1 MRGNSLQRTNSREQ
15 GQQGSNMIDKM
26 RSKAASW
33 VAKILAFFLILS
45 FAVWGIGDV
54 VRGPVIGNVIAEVGN
69 SEITRTDFSNQ
80 VRRLMSVMRR
90 QFGENFDIRE
100 AKQLG
105 LIEQTVNQLVNS
117 RLLKL
122 EGGTL
127 GLTAGEDLIRETIFA
142 DQRFQKNNKK
152 FNRIAFQRFLQ
163 QESLTEAGYVEI
175 LKNEITRQQITDTIR
190 LSTSPPKVLLNS
202 IYKFRN
208 EKRIAEVVY
217 IPNENISTIRNPSE

>member
-1 MRGNSLQRTNSREQ
+1 
-15 GQQGSNMIDKM
+15 MIDKM

-54 VRGPVIGNVIAEVGN
+54 VRGPVIGNVIAEVGS

-142 DQRFQKNNKK
+142 DQRFQKNNKQ
-152 FNRIAFQRFLQ
+152 FA
-163 QESLTEAGYVEI
+163 
-175 LKNEITRQQITDTIR
+175 D
-190 LSTSPPKVLLNS
+190 
-202 IYKFRN
+202 
-208 EKRIAEVVY
+208 
-217 IPNENISTIRNPSE
+217 

>member
-1 MRGNSLQRTNSREQ
+1 LFIAGIDFTFYYARKFIVEKYYREQ
-15 GQQGSNMIDKM
+15 GQQGFNMIDKM

-54 VRGPVIGNVIAEVGN
+54 VRGPVIGNVIAEVGS

-105 LIEQTVNQLVNS
+105 LIEQTINQLVNS
-117 RLLKL
+117 RLLRL

-127 GLTAGEDLIRETIFA
+127 GLTAGESLIRETIFA
-142 DQRFQKNNKK
+142 DQRFQKNNKQ
-152 FNRIAFQRFLQ
+152 FDRLSFQRFLQ
-163 QESLTEAGYVEI
+163 QESLTEAGYIEI
-175 LKNEITRQQITDTIR
+175 LRNEIIRQQITDTIHS
-190 LSTSPPKVLLNS
+190 STSPPKVLLNT

-208 EKRIAEVVY
+208 EKRIAEV
-217 IPNENISTIRNPSE
+217 